1 MKVRLQNWV
10 TTIIGAILMASAIAM
25 YIISKFNL
33 TFEISILEVASIAVL
48 GWVFVTARDTLLEGV
63 FLNIFKIKK

>member
-33 TFEISILEVASIAVL
+33 TFEISILEVVSIAVL